1 MTAVH
6 AAPAALAGMIA
17 ALGVGMTMIGRS
29 WPTRP
34 KHRGPRAPRRVEEY
48 VPAAALI
55 PAFADGWP
63 TPAFRHCI
71 GCQDTVPVVIHGGG
85 GAYRC
90 DAHNHITI
98 HHVTGS
104 QQ

>member
-1 MTAVH
+1 MTAAH

-29 WPTRP
+29 WPHRS

-71 GCQDTVPVVIHGGG
+71 ECRTTVPVVHTGTHRCTHG
-85 GAYRC
+85 
-90 DAHNHITI
+90 
-98 HHVTGS
+98 HVTTHTTTGS
-104 QQ
+104 TL

>member
-1 MTAVH
+1 MSAVH
-6 AAPAALAGMIA
+6 AAPAALASMLL

-29 WPTRP
+29 WPARP
-34 KHRGPRAPRRVEEY
+34 KHRGPRARRRVEEY

-63 TPAFRHCI
+63 TTAFAHCI
-71 GCQDTVPVVIHGGG
+71 ECRTTVPVVVHH

-90 DAHNHITI
+90 DAFG
-98 HHVTGS
+98 HVTTHTTTGDHR
-104 QQ
+104 